1 MGQTVRFAATTI
13 LRSQQAS
20 SPLIESLV
28 LQLGF
33 ILLLT
38 MTPSL
43 RAQDR
48 TKEGAEPMSAC
59 GENIVSTGRCS
70 TEPFPLSTVR
80 PVFSDAAKHLMI
92 EGHQLVISF
101 VVGKDGSARDI
112 HILNSLGGG
121 GGDEAAVA
129 AVSQWRFEPGT
140 YEGSPVAVRSQAVF
154 GQPLSAAKSEQ
165 FRKLSAQTSEALG
178 RHDFRTA
185 ATLARTAI
193 TLAPYENGIRVMLG
207 AALVGL
213 NELDAA
219 QAVLEAEIKLDPASP
234 TAYRLLGVT
243 YLRQHKLEDAVTQF
257 RKQIAIN
264 PQDHDAYAALASLLH
279 DEKQCSAA
287 IPELDKALA
296 ISPTNPAT
304 LLTRGLCYVDLGNTA
319 RGVSDLEQ
327 AVSGS
332 PDPVTLY
339 EAAYSLADNN
349 VELEH
354 AMKWG
359 QAATTIETA
368 RLSNLD
374 LKQLT
379 PAQFRLVS
387 EMAKCWHTLGWI
399 YFRRGDLDQARAY
412 VEGAWSLR
420 PRPMLGYHLGQ
431 IYEKLRRPDDAA
443 RTYAMTIAAAELPS
457 HEVPHP
463 EVIVQA
469 TSRLRVLSDA
479 NADSAHLIERG
490 KVDLDAMREV
500 SVANGEHCIGIA
512 DFEILVKEDEVSE
525 AQQLSGDTSL
535 GKCPVAILNTKLPVR
550 IPGGRGVQIPRRGTL
565 TCVRSGC
572 RLSLLWD
579 EQAFEIARKEA
590 SSGSATLQP
599 Q

>member
-1 MGQTVRFAATTI
+1 MSQNSPSGLSNPFSHNSAILPSPARFGAINGAIWSLAEPNSAEDCTLTIKMDQTVRFAAATI
-13 LRSQQAS
+13 RRSQQAS
-20 SPLIESLV
+20 LPTIESLV
-28 LQLGF
+28 LRLGF
-33 ILLLT
+33 ILFLT
-38 MTPSL
+38 MTPTL
-43 RAQDR
+43 AQKQ
-48 TKEGAEPMSAC
+48 TNEGTEPMSAC
-59 GENIVSTGRCS
+59 GENIVSAGRCS

-80 PVFSDAAKHLMI
+80 PVFPDAAKHLMI

-101 VVGKDGSARDI
+101 VVGKDGSTRDI

-140 YEGSPVAVRSQAVF
+140 YEGTPVAVKSHAVF
-154 GQPLSAAKSEQ
+154 GQPLSEAKSEQ

-207 AALVGL
+207 AAFVGL
-213 NELDAA
+213 NELDEA
-219 QAVLEAEIKLDPASP
+219 QTVLEAEIKLDPTSP

-296 ISPTNPAT
+296 ISPKNPAT

-327 AVSGS
+327 AVSGA
-332 PDPVTLY
+332 PDPVALY

-349 VELEH
+349 VELER

-399 YFRRGDLDQARAY
+399 YFRQGDLNQARAY

-420 PRPMLGYHLGQ
+420 PRPMLG
-431 IYEKLRRPDDAA
+431 
-443 RTYAMTIAAAELPS
+443 
-457 HEVPHP
+457 
-463 EVIVQA
+463 
-469 TSRLRVLSDA
+469 
-479 NADSAHLIERG
+479 
-490 KVDLDAMREV
+490 
-500 SVANGEHCIGIA
+500 
-512 DFEILVKEDEVSE
+512 
-525 AQQLSGDTSL
+525 
-535 GKCPVAILNTKLPVR
+535 
-550 IPGGRGVQIPRRGTL
+550 
-565 TCVRSGC
+565 
-572 RLSLLWD
+572 
-579 EQAFEIARKEA
+579 
-590 SSGSATLQP
+590 
-599 Q
+599 